1 MGDKHKSSK
10 KLKSEISFQ
19 GKCVF
24 LICTSLSHVPVE
36 NLLRKNQEYLSQ
48 FYLYHTKLIV
58 YLL

>member
-1 MGDKHKSSK
+1 MGDKQKNSK

-19 GKCVF
+19 GNF
-24 LICTSLSHVPVE
+24 FFICTSLSHVPVE